1 MDLARI
7 AIDNISKFGD
17 TDIFPFPIENM
28 MFYDRASSAQ
38 SLLLDI
44 EKDFDNWASKYP
56 VNAIHSCIPVGYT
69 GYRWATIIDPLWNAF
84 LLYQVLKIS
93 DLIEKARVAVS
104 KETVFSYR
112 LKIEEASGKL
122 FDQEINW
129 RQFYDKA
136 VKTAEVGSFQYVV
149 RFDISDFYNR
159 VYHHKLENEI
169 IRIGA
174 DANIKSRIMKILQD
188 ISGYASYG
196 LPVGGNAARILAEL
210 LLNPMDQMM
219 ISRRYNY
226 LRFVDDFILFANNRE
241 DAFSKLNWCADYL
254 LRNQGL
260 SLQKSKTQILTK
272 SEFIA
277 HAKSTL
283 EGDDDPD
290 NKDRSQFMKI
300 HIHYDPYSLTAEE
313 DYQQLRNQLAAFN
326 ITALI
331 KDEIRK
337 SRIHLA
343 LGKQLMNAILY
354 LNGTELNLAVNVIC
368 SNLDAFYPVLP
379 TVMQTLYKKILELD
393 PDTRLHVIEVLTKL
407 IDENSYLLQTENN
420 AAYVIRILSLVNCEP
435 SIQAINYLY
444 TNMSSSV
451 LVRNNCIYA
460 MTNLENHY
468 WLADLKSKYST
479 LSLWEKRAFIAASY
493 FLQDE
498 GKYWREHTKNQF
510 SALES
515 EVRDWVASKNVVTTK
530 WKLPL

>member
-1 MDLARI
+1 
-7 AIDNISKFGD
+7 
-17 TDIFPFPIENM
+17 
-28 MFYDRASSAQ
+28 
-38 SLLLDI
+38 
-44 EKDFDNWASKYP
+44 
-56 VNAIHSCIPVGYT
+56 
-69 GYRWATIIDPLWNAF
+69 
-84 LLYQVLKIS
+84 
-93 DLIEKARVAVS
+93 
-104 KETVFSYR
+104 
-112 LKIEEASGKL
+112 
-122 FDQEINW
+122 
-129 RQFYDKA
+129 
-136 VKTAEVGSFQYVV
+136 
-149 RFDISDFYNR
+149 
-159 VYHHKLENEI
+159 
-169 IRIGA
+169 
-174 DANIKSRIMKILQD
+174 
-188 ISGYASYG
+188 
-196 LPVGGNAARILAEL
+196 
-210 LLNPMDQMM
+210 MDQMM

-260 SLQKSKTQILTK
+260 SLQKSKTQVLTK

-277 HAKSTL
+277 HAKSIL
-283 EGDDDPD
+283 EGDDTSD

-300 HIHYDPYSLTAEE
+300 HIHYDPYSITAEE
-313 DYQQLRNQLAAFN
+313 DYQQLRDQLSAFN

-354 LNGTELNLAVNVIC
+354 LRGMELDLAVNVIC

-379 TVMQTLYKKILELD
+379 SVMQTLYKKILELE

-407 IDENSYLLQTENN
+407 IDENSYLVQTENN

-460 MTNLENHY
+460 MTNLKNYY

-479 LSLWEKRAFIAASY
+479 LSSWEKRAFIAASY

-498 GKYWREHTKNQF
+498 GKHWRERTKNQF

-515 EVRDWVASKNVVTTK
+515 EVRDWVSSKNVATTK